1 MFSAQL
7 TDVANRLVRI
17 CREGREREGLDE
29 LYAADAVSVEAD
41 AMPGMPGQELR
52 GIEAIRGKHD
62 WWNKAHTVH
71 SAKIEGPFLHGPDEF
86 GVIFDYDVTNKET
99 KERTH
104 MRELGVYHVRN
115 GKIDREDFYY
125 SA

>member
-1 MFSAQL
+1 
-7 TDVANRLVRI
+7 
-17 CREGREREGLDE
+17 
-29 LYAADAVSVEAD
+29 
-41 AMPGMPGQELR
+41 
-52 GIEAIRGKHD
+52 
-62 WWNKAHTVH
+62 
-71 SAKIEGPFLHGPDEF
+71 
-86 GVIFDYDVTNKET
+86 VTNKET